1 MTLRSMAVAGA
12 LAVAAPLGAIRAQ
25 TATQVVRFEVTAIN
39 QIGVSGAPAPLAIS
53 SATAGS
59 SLTSVT
65 SGGSSL
71 AVTTNESNKKI
82 TAALDQPLP
91 GGITLEVALTAPS
104 GASSASFVPL
114 STSGADLVTGISA
127 THAASLPLTY
137 RLSATPQASIGV
149 EMRTITYTIVSG
161 T

>member
-1 MTLRSMAVAGA
+1 MRY
-12 LAVAAPLGAIRAQ
+12 LAVLGTVALLAPVEADAQ

-39 QIGVSGAPAPLAIS
+39 QIGVTGVPAPLAIT

-59 SLTSVT
+59 SLSSVT
-65 SGGSSL
+65 ASGSSL

-82 TAALDQPLP
+82 TAAIDQPLP
-91 GGITLEVALTAPS
+91 SGVTLEVTLVAPS
-104 GASSASFVPL
+104 GASSAHYVSL

-127 THAASLPLTY
+127 TNAVSLPLTY
-137 RLSATPQASIGV
+137 RLSATPQASIGIQT
-149 EMRTITYTIVSG
+149 RTITYTIVSG

>member
-1 MTLRSMAVAGA
+1 MAVAGA
-12 LAVAAPLGAIRAQ
+12 LAVAAPLGAICAQ

-39 QIGVSGAPAPLAIS
+39 QIGVSGAPAPLAITT
-53 SATAGS
+53 ATAGS

-65 SGGSSL
+65 SGGSSF

-91 GGITLEVALTAPS
+91 GGITLEVSLAAPS
-104 GASSASFVPL
+104 GAFSASFVSL

-127 THAASLPLTY
+127 MNATSLPLTY

-149 EMRTITYTIVSG
+149 QTRTVTYTIVSG

>member
-1 MTLRSMAVAGA
+1 MTLRFMAAAGSLA
-12 LAVAAPLGAIRAQ
+12 LLAPLGVTHAQ

-39 QIGVSGAPAPLAIS
+39 QIGVTGSTAPLAIT

-65 SGGSSL
+65 GSGSSL

-91 GGITLEVALTAPS
+91 VGVTLEVTLAAPI
-104 GASSASFVPL
+104 GASSHDYVAL
-114 STSGADLVTGISA
+114 STSGSDLVTGISA
-127 THAASLPLTY
+127 TNAVSLPLTY
-137 RLSATPQASIGV
+137 RLSATPQASIGTQ
-149 EMRTITYTIVSG
+149 MRTITYTIVSG

>member
-1 MTLRSMAVAGA
+1 MTPRFMSLVGTIA
-12 LAVAAPLGAIRAQ
+12 LLMPSAARAQ
-25 TATQVVRFEVTAIN
+25 TATQVVRFEVRAIN
-39 QIGVSGAPAPLAIS
+39 QIGVSGSPAPLAIT
-53 SATAGS
+53 SATAGA

-65 SGGSSL
+65 AGGSSL

-91 GGITLEVALTAPS
+91 AGVVLEVTLAAPS
-104 GASSASFVPL
+104 GASSQDYVAL
-114 STSGADLVTGISA
+114 TTAGADLVTGISA
-127 THAASLPLTY
+127 TNAVSLPLTY

-149 EMRTITYTIVSG
+149 QTRTITYTIVSG

>member
-1 MTLRSMAVAGA
+1 MAVRSAAFASA
-12 LAVAAPLGAIRAQ
+12 LAVLTPLGVACAQ
-25 TATQVVRFEVTAIN
+25 TATQVVRFEVTAVN
-39 QIGVSGAPAPLAIS
+39 QIGVYGSPAPLAITT
-53 SATAGS
+53 ATAGS

-71 AVTTNESNKKI
+71 AVTTNETNKKI

-91 GGITLEVALTAPS
+91 SGVTLEVTLAAPS
-104 GASSASFVPL
+104 GASSRDYVAL
-114 STSGADLVTGISA
+114 STAGADLVTGISA
-127 THAASLPLTY
+127 TNATSLPLTY

-149 EMRTITYTIVSG
+149 QTRTITYTIVSG

>member
-1 MTLRSMAVAGA
+1 MRYLAVVGAVALLAPFGA
-12 LAVAAPLGAIRAQ
+12 EAQ

-39 QIGVSGAPAPLAIS
+39 QIGVTGSPAPLALT

-65 SGGSSL
+65 SAGSSL
-71 AVTTNESNKKI
+71 AVTTNEANKKI

-91 GGITLEVALTAPS
+91 SGVTLEVTLAAPS
-104 GASSASFVPL
+104 GASSANYVPL
-114 STSGADLVTGISA
+114 STFGADLVTGISA
-127 THAASLPLTY
+127 TNAVSLPLTY
-137 RLSATPQASIGV
+137 RLSATPQASVGTQT
-149 EMRTITYTIVSG
+149 RTITYTIVSG

>member
-1 MTLRSMAVAGA
+1 MALAGAVAI
-12 LAVAAPLGAIRAQ
+12 LAPLGVACAQ

-39 QIGVSGAPAPLAIS
+39 QIGVSGSPAPLAITT
-53 SATAGS
+53 ATAGS

-82 TAALDQPLP
+82 TAAIDQPLP
-91 GGITLEVALTAPS
+91 DGVSLEVTLAAPT
-104 GASSASFVPL
+104 GASSSSFVAL
-114 STSGADLVTGISA
+114 STSGSDLVTGISA
-127 THAASLPLTY
+127 TNAVSLPLTY
-137 RLSATPQASIGV
+137 RLSATPRASVGV
-149 EMRTITYTIVSG
+149 QTRTITYTIVSG

>member
-1 MTLRSMAVAGA
+1 MALFGAAALLAPGGAG
-12 LAVAAPLGAIRAQ
+12 AQ
-25 TATQVVRFEVTAIN
+25 TATQVVRFEVTAVN
-39 QIGVSGAPAPLAIS
+39 QIGVSGSPAPLAITT
-53 SATAGS
+53 ATAGS

-71 AVTTNESNKKI
+71 AVTTNETNKKI

-91 GGITLEVALTAPS
+91 SGVTLEVTLAAPS
-104 GASSASFVPL
+104 GASSHNFVAL

-127 THAASLPLTY
+127 TNAASLPLTY

-149 EMRTITYTIVSG
+149 QTRTITYTIVSG

>member
-1 MTLRSMAVAGA
+1 MRYLAVAGA
-12 LAVAAPLGAIRAQ
+12 VALLASLEAEAQ

-39 QIGVSGAPAPLAIS
+39 QIGVTGSPAPLAIT

-65 SGGSSL
+65 STGSSL

-82 TAALDQPLP
+82 TAALDQPMP
-91 GGITLEVALTAPS
+91 SGVTLEVTLAAPS
-104 GASSASFVPL
+104 GAASANYVPL

-127 THAASLPLTY
+127 TNAVSLPLTY
-137 RLSATPQASIGV
+137 RLSATPQASIGTQT
-149 EMRTITYTIVSG
+149 RTITYTIVSG

>member
-1 MTLRSMAVAGA
+1 MA
-12 LAVAAPLGAIRAQ
+12 LAGTLAILAPLGALCAQ

-39 QIGVSGAPAPLAIS
+39 QIGVSGSPAPLAITT
-53 SATAGS
+53 ANAGS

-82 TAALDQPLP
+82 TAAIDQPLP
-91 GGITLEVALTAPS
+91 DGVTLEVTLAAPS
-104 GASSASFVPL
+104 GASSSNFVAL
-114 STSGADLVTGISA
+114 STSGSDLVTGISA
-127 THAASLPLTY
+127 TNAVSLPLTY
-137 RLSATPQASIGV
+137 RLSATPRAAVGMQT
-149 EMRTITYTIVSG
+149 RTVTYTIVSG

>member
-1 MTLRSMAVAGA
+1 MRYLAVLGAVAL
-12 LAVAAPLGAIRAQ
+12 LAPAEADAQ

-39 QIGVSGAPAPLAIS
+39 QIGVTGSPAPLAIT

-65 SGGSSL
+65 STGSNL

-82 TAALDQPLP
+82 TAAIDQPMP
-91 GGITLEVALTAPS
+91 SGVTLEVTLVAPT
-104 GASSASFVPL
+104 GASSANYVPL
-114 STSGADLVTGISA
+114 STAGADLVTGISA
-127 THAASLPLTY
+127 TNAVSLPLTY
-137 RLSATPQASIGV
+137 RLSATPQASIGTQT
-149 EMRTITYTIVSG
+149 RTITYTIVSG